1 MKAKVKNIVLTLGFV
16 VIIFGYLIISA
27 VLPDKDI
34 SYAERR
40 KFTQF
45 PVITI
50 KSLTDGKFFEEFE
63 KYTPDQSPFREGL
76 RTIKALSHFYL
87 FNQKDNNGIFVI
99 DGNAYKLLYPLRENS
114 VTKAGEKLNE
124 VYNRYLTGMKVYYT
138 VLPEKNT
145 YIKGKY
151 GYPVIDFERVV
162 KLLKDSVENMEYINL
177 LDCLD
182 EKDFYK
188 TDPHWA
194 QQNLEKVVNRL
205 AETMD
210 FVPADFGKYQIN
222 KLYSFYGAY
231 YGQSALPLTPD
242 ELIYLTS
249 DAIKNATAKN
259 PVTGETFPVYNRDK
273 FGGVDSYD
281 LFLNGGLP
289 LIEITNDNAN
299 SDHELIIFRDSSGSS
314 LSPLLIES
322 YKKITLIDLR
332 YVSTN
337 LVGKYV
343 TFSNQDVLFMYNIAV
358 LNNSQMLK

>member
-1 MKAKVKNIVLTLGFV
+1 MGFV
-16 VIIFGYLIISA
+16 VIMFSCCYHSASRQGYFLC
-27 VLPDKDI
+27 
-34 SYAERR
+34 R
-40 KFTQF
+40 KTKIHS
-45 PVITI
+45 VSRNND
-50 KSLTDGKFFEEFE
+50 KSLTNGKFFEEL
-63 KYTPDQSPFREGL
+63 KPRSIPFREGL
-76 RTIKALSHFYL
+76 RTISPFHFYL

-210 FVPADFGKYQIN
+210 FVPADFGKY
-222 KLYSFYGAY
+222 
-231 YGQSALPLTPD
+231 
-242 ELIYLTS
+242 
-249 DAIKNATAKN
+249 
-259 PVTGETFPVYNRDK
+259 R
-273 FGGVDSYD
+273 
-281 LFLNGGLP
+281 
-289 LIEITNDNAN
+289 
-299 SDHELIIFRDSSGSS
+299 
-314 LSPLLIES
+314 
-322 YKKITLIDLR
+322 
-332 YVSTN
+332 
-337 LVGKYV
+337 
-343 TFSNQDVLFMYNIAV
+343 
-358 LNNSQMLK
+358 